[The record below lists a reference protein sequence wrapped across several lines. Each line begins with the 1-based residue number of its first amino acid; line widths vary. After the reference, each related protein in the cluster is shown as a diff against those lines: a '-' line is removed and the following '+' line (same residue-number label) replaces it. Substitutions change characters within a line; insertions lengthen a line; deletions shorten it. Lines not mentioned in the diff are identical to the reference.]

1 MKTLLIW
8 LIKGYKFLVSS
19 MLPPSCRFYP
29 SCSQYAL
36 DAIARFGVLQGGK
49 LALCRLSRCHPFHP
63 GGVDPVPTLEE
74 MQQQKGKMRSRGS
87 MQDNEN
93 LSQWKAKSKKRDR

>member
-8 LIKGYKFLVSS
+8 LIKGYKLFISPI
-19 MLPPSCRFYP
+19 LPPSCRFYP

-36 DAIARFGVLQGGK
+36 EAIARFGALQGGR
-49 LALCRLSRCHPFHP
+49 LALCRILRCNPFHP

-74 MQQQKGKMRSRGS
+74 MQKRKGKIRARGRIP
-87 MQDNEN
+87 DNGN
-93 LSQWKAKSKKRDR
+93 LSQWKAKAKKRDR